1 MTTKNTPGLPS
12 LGAEGISLARLVVL
26 GLATLSF
33 VTAAAGQLRLS
44 EQASAAFIKA
54 DGGYSQYAVNRGR
67 ATFAWR
73 LDLFADA
80 AINGNIFFLSNLR
93 MLQDQIIHVDLFAIK
108 FADLAS
114 TGLNLEAGEIELPF
128 GNLGERRFPKSNPF
142 YGLPLTHEHVTT
154 LRSSDYSLWPST
166 SYYAIAGDGV
176 RILDQGLYDLGVKLY
191 GGAGMFD
198 FWIALMNGMVSATS
212 TYSTGYG
219 SSGLNTNSR
228 LGMIGRLAMT
238 PLTGVTLGGSYAT
251 GPFLKEGGAYSPGG
265 GVDPSEIDQHIVE
278 ADLDFSLEH
287 AALYAEVFYNV
298 WTFKEAIG
306 SDLNAFG
313 YSLEGRYTLLP
324 RFLIALRAGGLR
336 FNDVSVDTYNGGYFI
351 QHYEGPWDHDVFRL
365 EGALGYRLDR
375 SALLK
380 IVYEWNRT
388 FRVPEDPADNVLVM
402 QAVVGF

>member
-1 MTTKNTPGLPS
+1 MTTKKILGLLPS
-12 LGAEGISLARLVVL
+12 RSQGISGTRLVVL
-26 GLATLSF
+26 GWATLAI
-33 VTAAAGQLRLS
+33 VTAASGQLRLS

-54 DGGYSQYAVNRGR
+54 DGGYSQYALNNGR

-80 AINGNIFFLSNLR
+80 AVSGNIFFLSNLR

-114 TGLNLEAGEIELPF
+114 SGLNLEAGEIELPF
-128 GNLGERRFPKSNPF
+128 GNLGARRFPKSNPF
-142 YGLPLTHEHVTT
+142 YSLPLTHEHITT
-154 LRSSDYSLWPST
+154 LRSSDYTIWPAV
-166 SYYAIAGDGV
+166 SYYAIAGDGI

-191 GGAGMFD
+191 GGVGMFD
-198 FWIALMNGMVSATS
+198 FWIALMNGMVSSTS

-219 SSGLNTNSR
+219 SSGLNTNTR
-228 LGMIGRLAMT
+228 MGTIGRLAMT

-251 GPFLKEGGAYSPGG
+251 GPFLKEGVTYTPGG
-265 GVDPSEIDQHIVE
+265 SYDPSDIDQHIVE

-298 WTFKEAIG
+298 WTFSEDIG
-306 SDLNAFG
+306 SDLKAFG
-313 YSLEGRYTLLP
+313 YSVEGSYAPLP
-324 RFLIALRAGGLR
+324 RFLIAVRAGGLR
-336 FNDVSVDTYNGGYFI
+336 FNDVSVDTYNGGYSF

-365 EGALGYRLDR
+365 EGALRYRVDR
-375 SALLK
+375 TALLK
-380 IVYEWNRT
+380 LVYEWNRT
-388 FRVPEDPADNVLVM
+388 FRVPEDPADNVVVV